1 MKHSAGASGKFLTLL
16 CMTACAACLCACHA
30 QPPPQ
35 TEPTTQPILME
46 SDPPKEELAGGR
58 IGTALSAVK
67 PDIDTALSEE
77 KPDTVLSVRTVR
89 TETVTQTL
97 GYETVRV
104 ACATL
109 AEGTQTVATAGQN
122 GSITRTYT
130 TVYID
135 GIPVSRQM
143 TGYTRTEPCAE
154 VILYGTASTTPRGI
168 FDAPLAGTLRITSKF
183 GWRYVQ
189 GKQNYHY
196 GIDLAASVGTP
207 VYAADAGRVV
217 FAGTLSG
224 ASASY
229 GNLIILAHG
238 ADYRTYYAHLSQI
251 LVQTGDAVYAGQ
263 LIAKSGATGNVTG
276 PHLHFEIRYRGALR
290 DPEDYLP

>member
-1 MKHSAGASGKFLTLL
+1 MKQSAGTSGKFLTLL
-16 CMTACAACLCACHA
+16 CMTVCAMCLCACHV
-30 QPPPQ
+30 QPSSQ
-35 TEPTTQPILME
+35 TELTTQPILIE
-46 SDPPKEELAGGR
+46 SDPTEEEFGDGR
-58 IGTALSAVK
+58 IGTALYAVK

-89 TETVTQTL
+89 TETVIQTL
-97 GYETVRV
+97 FYETVRV
-104 ACATL
+104 ACADL
-109 AEGTQTVATAGQN
+109 AEGTQIVATEGQN
-122 GSITRTYT
+122 GSVTRTYT

-135 GIPVSRQM
+135 GVPVSKEM
-143 TGYTRTEPCAE
+143 TDYVRMEPCAE
-154 VILYGTASTTPRGI
+154 VILYGTASTTPRGR
-168 FDAPLAGTLRITSKF
+168 FDAPLSGTLRITSKF

-196 GIDLAASVGTP
+196 GIDLAAAIGTP
-207 VYAADAGRVV
+207 VYASDAGRVV

-224 ASASY
+224 ISASY
-229 GNLIILAHG
+229 GKLIILAHG
-238 ADYRTYYAHLSQI
+238 AEYRTYYAHLSQI

-276 PHLHFEIRYRGALR
+276 PHLHFEIRYCGTLC